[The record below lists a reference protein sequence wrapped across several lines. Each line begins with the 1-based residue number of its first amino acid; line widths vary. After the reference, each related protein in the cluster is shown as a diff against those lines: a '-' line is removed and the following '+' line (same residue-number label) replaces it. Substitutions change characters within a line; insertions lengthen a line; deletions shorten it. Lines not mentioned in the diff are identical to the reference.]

1 MLALDRKGV
10 SAHASG
16 VSRLATMTETS
27 S

>member
-1 MLALDRKGV
+1 MLALDRQGMN
-10 SAHASG
+10 AHASG